1 MGATFQGLDIAKSGM
16 MAYNASMQ
24 TAAHN
29 LANVG
34 TKGYSRQVVK
44 TAAQTRHVSSIKVE
58 GSGVYVQGIVR
69 EHNDYYDV
77 KYCKSNATYYKYNT
91 HSYFLNDVQKVLYAK
106 DEKQAGI
113 TTSFDEFCKRLTGT
127 STDAGSETGR
137 SK

>member
-77 KYCKSNATYYKYNT
+77 KYCK
-91 HSYFLNDVQKVLYAK
+91 
-106 DEKQAGI
+106 
-113 TTSFDEFCKRLTGT
+113 
-127 STDAGSETGR
+127 
-137 SK
+137 

>member
-77 KYCKSNATYYKYNT
+77 KYCKSNATYYKYSTVIFSMMCRKSFMQRMKNRQA
-91 HSYFLNDVQKVLYAK
+91 SQPRLMNSVND
-106 DEKQAGI
+106 
-113 TTSFDEFCKRLTGT
+113 
-127 STDAGSETGR
+127 
-137 SK
+137 

>member
-91 HSYFLNDVQKVLYAK
+91 HSYFLNDVQQRMKNR
-106 DEKQAGI
+106 QA
-113 TTSFDEFCKRLTGT
+113 SQPRLMN
-127 STDAGSETGR
+127 SVND
-137 SK
+137 